1 MKQGTKK
8 VVEEIRL
15 PQQLQEVCRLDSSD
29 PVYTYVAV
37 VLFEHNSV
45 WLLLLEGLFA
55 YWVCSEDTRENG
67 GKEIGSPETD
77 P

>member
-15 PQQLQEVCRLDSSD
+15 LQQLQEVCRLDSSD
-29 PVYTYVAV
+29 PVYIYVAV

-45 WLLLLEGLFA
+45 WLLLLGSLFA
-55 YWVCSEDTRENG
+55 Y
-67 GKEIGSPETD
+67 
-77 P
+77 